1 MKHWIFFTMVSASVA
16 LASPSQAAPST
27 REALTEFGALGT
39 FSTDCLQDIERESG
53 RRIILQAPIFGTPT
67 LEWLFVVFENNGTKK
82 LSIDIT
88 FNITSAKMVTE
99 NKLRMD
105 VEVAS
110 QTAVENGKESNINLF
125 ENDKKFTFP
134 VVKNGEKVN
143 MVVMQKM
150 MDVEKCLD

>member
-1 MKHWIFFTMVSASVA
+1 
-16 LASPSQAAPST
+16 
-27 REALTEFGALGT
+27 
-39 FSTDCLQDIERESG
+39 
-53 RRIILQAPIFGTPT
+53 
-67 LEWLFVVFENNGTKK
+67 
-82 LSIDIT
+82 
-88 FNITSAKMVTE
+88 MVTE